1 MCPRFLTNKR
11 VCLVSGNACSASP
24 VSLPAIPVMWPC
36 MYAGGS
42 ADQIVQDLY
51 AVSSAATRVTRS
63 SRPVVVKPSCH
74 PNCIASP
81 QYHTFPYD
89 HITPFPPFWPPSPRS
104 LLLPTQCCQSS
115 DILYA
120 AHPALLSPAKPRTRP
135 TPRLCPTP
143 ELAHPPSALRP
154 TILFPLAETLRL
166 LLCRSTATMC
176 TKASLQALIGAS
188 SGTVKAAYCNAQ
200 YLVVVSSKVTETG
213 LKLGPCKL

>member
-89 HITPFPPFWPPSPRS
+89 HITPFPPFRPPSPRS
-104 LLLPTQCCQSS
+104 LLLPTQCCQSYIRYPLCCPPS
-115 DILYA
+115 SAQSSQTTDPAYA
-120 AHPALLSPAKPRTRP
+120 PPLPNPRASTPSISPASS
-135 TPRLCPTP
+135 
-143 ELAHPPSALRP
+143 HPLP
-154 TILFPLAETLRL
+154 
-166 LLCRSTATMC
+166 
-176 TKASLQALIGAS
+176 
-188 SGTVKAAYCNAQ
+188 
-200 YLVVVSSKVTETG
+200 
-213 LKLGPCKL
+213 PC